1 MSALSGARGQTIA
14 ARPVTGAGLHGAML
28 WLTGLAGAFVLVEPS
43 PYEVIALAT
52 AALYSV
58 TGLSLRPALA
68 PLIVLLLLLN
78 AGYVIAL
85 LPVIDQP
92 GAAAWVLVSAFL
104 AISTIFFAAMLG
116 IHTQARLD
124 WLMRGYAAAAMI
136 ASFFAIGGYFRLFE
150 SWSDLFVLYDRARG
164 TFKDPNVLGA
174 FLVLPGLLA
183 FQRVL
188 VARPRAAIAS
198 GVTVMVFLAAL
209 LLSFSRAAWGQFAFA
224 ALIVMGLTFLTSRS
238 ANERARIALITLAG
252 VLAIA
257 LFIAVLLSIE
267 PVAAL
272 FTARASLEQSYDIGP
287 MGRFGRYLLAVE
299 FALDH
304 PFGVGPLQFARLLQ
318 EAPHNVYLNSFMAGG
333 WLAGFAYLTLTAV
346 TVVMGLRYVLV
357 ATPWRRTYHAVYAA
371 YLGVVTESL
380 IVDSDHWRHYFL
392 ILGVL
397 WGLMSATRVYRPLER
412 EAARIPAGPRPG
424 LSVDLAPA
432 LAPVGSPR

>member
-1 MSALSGARGQTIA
+1 MSALSGAHGQAIA
-14 ARPVTGAGLHGAML
+14 ARPVAGAGLHGAML

-52 AALYSV
+52 AVLYSV

-116 IHTQARLD
+116 THTQARLE

-188 VARPRAAIAS
+188 VARPGTAIAS

-257 LFIAVLLSIE
+257 LFVAVLLSLE

-304 PFGVGPLQFARLLQ
+304 PRLLQ

-412 EAARIPAGPRPG
+412 EAARIPADSR
-424 LSVDLAPA
+424 PA
-432 LAPVGSPR
+432 LA